1 MKGTCLVKKEIT
13 LERAG
18 IAKVS
23 IRPDNKIAAT
33 AGWDHRLAMLWLGIR
48 WLLSL
53 WNERWAVLY
62 ASAVHENMF
71 PPSTK
76 IKRRYTMS
84 KKDGEWSI
92 ESHWRDGNPRIFII
106 WFIVE
111 WFKILIA
118 TSSCPSQNSLQ
129 KIFYEMTVEFLNRTA
144 FYVWIGTNHVH
155 DWMCLKY
162 AKHVFEGRSFN
173 YTV

>member
-53 WNERWAVLY
+53 WNER
-62 ASAVHENMF
+62 
-71 PPSTK
+71 
-76 IKRRYTMS
+76 
-84 KKDGEWSI
+84 
-92 ESHWRDGNPRIFII
+92 
-106 WFIVE
+106 
-111 WFKILIA
+111 
-118 TSSCPSQNSLQ
+118 
-129 KIFYEMTVEFLNRTA
+129 
-144 FYVWIGTNHVH
+144 
-155 DWMCLKY
+155 
-162 AKHVFEGRSFN
+162 
-173 YTV
+173 